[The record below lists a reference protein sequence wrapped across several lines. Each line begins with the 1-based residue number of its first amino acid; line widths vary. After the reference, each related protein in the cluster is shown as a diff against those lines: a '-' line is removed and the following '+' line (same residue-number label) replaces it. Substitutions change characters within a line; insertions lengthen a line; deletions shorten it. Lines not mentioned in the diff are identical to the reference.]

1 MSSTEK
7 IRLGNAKEAEA
18 MDYLVSSGLTAV
30 TTQFRC
36 RLGEIDLVMRD
47 GDTLVFV
54 EVRFRRSQSFGGA
67 LASVD
72 SRKQRRLTAAA
83 GYYLTRCD
91 PMPACRFDVVAI
103 DPNGQIHWIQDAF
116 EGAWN

>member
-1 MSSTEK
+1 MAKTAK
-7 IRLGNAKEAEA
+7 QRLGNAKEAEA
-18 MDYLVSSGLTAV
+18 LDYLVDSGLTPV
-30 TTQFRC
+30 TAQFRC
-36 RLGEIDLVMRD
+36 RLGEIDLIMRD

-54 EVRFRRSQSFGGA
+54 EVRFRRSQAFGGA

-83 GYYLTRCD
+83 GFYLTRCD
-91 PMPACRFDVVAI
+91 PMPACRFDVIAI
-103 DPNGQIHWIQDAF
+103 GTDGEIQWIRNAF